1 MNLVPVRLARA
12 GLGDGFPA
20 GLAAGSPLTV
30 VVVDPRGTPF
40 KDAKVTLQGQ
50 AMPVSTDS
58 DGIATFSNIPPGDAV
73 VQVKVAGFVMKA
85 RGSTDATLFVTV
97 PVCAPGPILTP
108 VEIGA
113 ILFGGAAVIYGI
125 SNKQRAIELLGELV
139 AGASIFSSLYRASC
153 RW

>member
-1 MNLVPVRLARA
+1 MVLVPLRLA
-12 GLGDGFPA
+12 
-20 GLAAGSPLTV
+20 GSWLSQGALPLTV

-40 KDAKVTLQGQ
+40 VDAEVTLQGR
-50 AMPVSTDS
+50 ATPEKTNSS
-58 DGIATFSNIPPGDAV
+58 GIATFHDVPAGDAI
-73 VQVKVAGFVMKA
+73 VQVDVSGFVMKA
-85 RGSTDATLFVTV
+85 RGTTDQTLFVTV

-113 ILFGGAAVIYGI
+113 ILLGGAAVVYGI
-125 SNKQRAIELLGELV
+125 SKKLRALEMAGELV